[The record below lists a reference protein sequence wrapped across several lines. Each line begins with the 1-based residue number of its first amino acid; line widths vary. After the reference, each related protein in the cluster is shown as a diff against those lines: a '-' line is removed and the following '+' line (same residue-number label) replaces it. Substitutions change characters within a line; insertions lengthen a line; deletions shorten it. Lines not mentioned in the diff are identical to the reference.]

1 MLNSI
6 SQLLNTL
13 GLARRAGRLIIG
25 QDHVFAQIR
34 KKTSLLIILVNDS
47 SKSVQRSVN
56 SAVEREEA
64 KLIIL
69 KNTDRETLGSS
80 LGINSVQIVALP
92 MQCGFAKKILT
103 LNDRSDA
110 DE

>member
-1 MLNSI
+1 MLDNI
-6 SQLLNTL
+6 TQLLNTL
-13 GLARRAGRLIIG
+13 GLARRSGRLIIG
-25 QDHVFAQIR
+25 QDHVFAQM
-34 KKTSLLIILVNDS
+34 KKNEDLLILLVNNS
-47 SKSVQRSVN
+47 SKSVQRSV
-56 SAVEREEA
+56 SAAVERKEA

-69 KNTDRETLGSS
+69 KNTDRETLGSN

-92 MQCGFAKKILT
+92 KQSGFAKKIII